1 MDINNLLIDTNQT
14 EAVRQALLNVKGVLQ
29 NAAYDYAHAALGA
42 ANEVVKSVQAAAP
55 AAAVW
60 PHLHEFQKFSAK
72 SRIALNA
79 TTQAT
84 GMLLM
89 AEETGDTEIDSANQ
103 DAKISAIDVPTISS
117 MLEGAAT
124 RINLA
129 SPGIPQSGAP
139 GERCNPKVLETPPP
153 PPQEQA

>member
-1 MDINNLLIDTNQT
+1 MDINNLLIDSNKT
-14 EAVRQALLNVKGVLQ
+14 EVVRQALLNVKAVLQ
-29 NAAYDYAHAALGA
+29 SAAYDYAHAALRA

-60 PHLHEFQKFSAK
+60 PHLNEFQEFSSK
-72 SRIALNA
+72 SRMALNA

-89 AEETGDTEIDSANQ
+89 AEETGDPEIDSANQ
-103 DAKISAIDVPTISS
+103 DAKISTIDVPTISS

-129 SPGIPQSGAP
+129 GPGIPQGGAP
-139 GERCNPKVLETPPP
+139 GARCNPKVFEVPPP
-153 PPQEQA
+153 PPQE